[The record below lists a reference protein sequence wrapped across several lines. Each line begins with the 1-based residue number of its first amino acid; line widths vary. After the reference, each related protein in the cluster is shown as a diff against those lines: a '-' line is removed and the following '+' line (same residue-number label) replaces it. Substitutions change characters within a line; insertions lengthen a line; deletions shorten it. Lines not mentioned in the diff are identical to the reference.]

1 MKDPIE
7 AARYSNRMQA
17 EIAVN
22 LLKSFGIECRL
33 WADDLGGIGPGQS
46 CIKGVKVIVAAKDVE
61 KGKQVLHGRLD
72 ETD

>member
-46 CIKGVKVIVAAKDVE
+46 CIRGVRIFVERADMKKV
-61 KGKQVLHGRLD
+61 KQILKRG
-72 ETD
+72 